1 MIQVVSRAFDVLRC
15 FEGHEARLGN
25 LEISNR
31 CGLPRSTVSRLTHTL
46 TRMGQLVYLPRD
58 QKYRIGP
65 SAVAMSTSMMKG
77 LQLRNLIR
85 LRLQDVA
92 EQLPGT
98 VGFVIPDRFHL
109 VYLEFARAPN
119 ALGLHEVTGS
129 RIAMTSTAA
138 GHAYTAALDDDVGD
152 ALIAEME
159 REIPDDAELLKSR
172 IEGNRAICASTA
184 MSWPA
189 ALWSPHI
196 NGLAVPMWSPQYQ
209 TFVVVTIG
217 LLAAMYRREAAAQ
230 GSRAA
235 DARTGRCD
243 RRPARRRRR
252 RHLREPAG
260 TESRFRCQPI
270 TITKS
275 SRRRIRMNWKP
286 ELDDLARREAFA
298 REMGGVDKVKR
309 QHDQGRLTVR
319 ERIDKLIDQNSFHE
333 IGAISGIAEYDE
345 NSELK
350 DLTPANCVFGRGKI
364 DGRTVVVVGDDFT
377 VRGGSA
383 DASISAKPL
392 MAEEMAHDFRLPIIR
407 VIEGS
412 GGGGSVKT
420 IETKG
425 AANLPG
431 GVGGTR
437 WYWYTTANMARV
449 PVVGLGLGSVAGLG
463 AARLA
468 ASHYSV
474 MTKSSAMFVAGPPV
488 VKRLGQDLT
497 KQELG
502 GADIQTRAGGVDH
515 AVDTEEE
522 AFDCAR
528 RFLSYLPSS
537 VYELPPTTPC
547 DDDPERAEES
557 LMKAVPRNRRQ
568 VYKMRPIIDAV
579 VDKGSFF
586 EMGANFGRPIIT
598 GLARLEGRAVL
609 LLASDPFHYGGS
621 WTAEAC
627 QKVVRCVDLAETF
640 HLPVVYL
647 MDCPGFMIGL
657 EAEKAATI
665 RHGVRA
671 MAAVNQTTVPWCT
684 IIVRNAFGV
693 AGVVHQPA
701 NRYSMRYAWPS
712 AYWGSLPLEGGI
724 EAAYRADIDA
734 ADDPAAKLKEIE
746 DRLNKLRSPF
756 RSAEK
761 FWVEEIID
769 PRKTRSLLCEFARLA
784 EPLRTP
790 GPATNMAIRP

>member
-1 MIQVVSRAFDVLRC
+1 
-15 FEGHEARLGN
+15 
-25 LEISNR
+25 
-31 CGLPRSTVSRLTHTL
+31 
-46 TRMGQLVYLPRD
+46 
-58 QKYRIGP
+58 
-65 SAVAMSTSMMKG
+65 
-77 LQLRNLIR
+77 
-85 LRLQDVA
+85 
-92 EQLPGT
+92 
-98 VGFVIPDRFHL
+98 
-109 VYLEFARAPN
+109 
-119 ALGLHEVTGS
+119 
-129 RIAMTSTAA
+129 
-138 GHAYTAALDDDVGD
+138 
-152 ALIAEME
+152 
-159 REIPDDAELLKSR
+159 
-172 IEGNRAICASTA
+172 
-184 MSWPA
+184 
-189 ALWSPHI
+189 
-196 NGLAVPMWSPQYQ
+196 
-209 TFVVVTIG
+209 
-217 LLAAMYRREAAAQ
+217 
-230 GSRAA
+230 
-235 DARTGRCD
+235 
-243 RRPARRRRR
+243 
-252 RHLREPAG
+252 
-260 TESRFRCQPI
+260 
-270 TITKS
+270 
-275 SRRRIRMNWKP
+275 
-286 ELDDLARREAFA
+286 
-298 REMGGVDKVKR
+298 MGGVEKVKR
-309 QHDQGRLTVR
+309 QRDQGRLTVR
-319 ERIDKLIDQNSFHE
+319 ERIDKMVDANSFHE
-333 IGAISGIAEYDE
+333 IGAVSGIGEYDE
-345 NSELK
+345 KGELK
-350 DLTPANCVFGRGKI
+350 NLTPANCVFGRGKV

-407 VIEGS
+407 IIEGS

-431 GVGGTR
+431 GIGGTR
-437 WYWYTTANMARV
+437 WYRYTTENLAHV
-449 PVVGLGLGSVAGLG
+449 PVVALGLGSVAGLG

-474 MTKSSAMFVAGPPV
+474 MTRASAMFVAGPPV

-502 GADIQTRAGGVDH
+502 GADIQTRAGGVDD
-515 AVDTEEE
+515 AVNTEEE
-522 AFDCAR
+522 AFAKAR

-537 VYELPPTTPC
+537 VFELPPTLLC
-547 DDDPERAEES
+547 NDDPERNDEA
-557 LMKAVPRNRRQ
+557 LLKAVPRSRRQ
-568 VYKMRPIIDAV
+568 VYKMRPIIESV

-586 EMGANFGRPIIT
+586 EVNSNYGRPMIV
-598 GLARLEGRAVL
+598 GLARLEGRSVL
-609 LLASDPFHYGGS
+609 VLASDSFHYGGS

-627 QKVVRCVDLAETF
+627 QKVVRWVDFAETF
-640 HLPVVYL
+640 HLPIVYL

-684 IIVRNAFGV
+684 VIIRNSFGV

-701 NRYSMRYAWPS
+701 DRFSIRYAWPS

-734 ADDPAAKLKEIE
+734 AEDKAAKLKEIE

-790 GPATNMAIRP
+790 GLATNMSIRP